1 MQSVLEQRFPH
12 IIARLTE
19 VWGDGRQA
27 RDYLDALL
35 FKESSRAERQ
45 GFTNDT
51 WLELMFLNDLLHL
64 EYPPRPSSLA
74 TDVWAE
80 AADVTPAIS

>member
-12 IIARLTE
+12 IAARLIE
-19 VWGDGRQA
+19 VWQDGRQA
-27 RDYLDALL
+27 HDYLDALL
-35 FKESSRAERQ
+35 FKESTRAERH
-45 GFTNDT
+45 GFTDDT

-64 EYPPRPSSLA
+64 EYPPQSSPLA

-80 AADVTPAIS
+80 AADVAPATS